1 MRLSEISKNH
11 ISIQR
16 KKYWN
21 RVNKRYKEEDYFVWK
36 EGWDA
41 AIRFLSKMEDKD
53 TFCCHC
59 GKAIALEEME
69 WFGEDVFCK
78 KCFRKLYK

>member
-1 MRLSEISKNH
+1 MRLSEISKKH

-16 KKYWN
+16 RKYWN
-21 RVNKRYKEEDYFVWK
+21 RVNKRYKEEEYFVWK

-41 AIRFLSKMEDKD
+41 AIRFLRKMEDKD

-59 GKAIALEEME
+59 GKAIALEE
-69 WFGEDVFCK
+69 DVFCE
-78 KCFRKLYK
+78 KCFKKLYK